1 MHRLFAA
8 IKKESLLMARDRSG
22 LIILFLMPVL
32 LVIVMTLI
40 QDITFQN
47 VDDKRLVVLFL
58 DLDEGEFGNA
68 VEEGLEGSGY
78 FDLVKVTHDKA
89 LKEEAVMEL
98 VSAGD
103 YQIGIIVK
111 EGATDAIRDNAKMLT
126 EDIFA
131 GTDQIERGS
140 KTGNVDI
147 FFDPVIGTSFRQ
159 TILSN
164 LQGQISRT
172 EMRILF
178 ETISSRLKST
188 FPGFSEVD
196 FSKASAIKIEESYAK
211 RSDEEFVP
219 NSVQHNIPGW
229 AIFAMFFIVIPLTGN
244 IIREKSEG
252 ISLRLHMFPKYR
264 GVLISSKI
272 IVYSVVCL
280 LQFVVMVLVGIFV
293 FPQLGLPPLDIGNN
307 IGALFII
314 TLVTSFS
321 AIAYGLAI
329 GFISTTHDQAA
340 SFGTVS
346 IIILSAIGGLWV
358 PTFLMPEG
366 MKTVASF
373 SPLNWSLEG
382 YYEIFLRGEGLSS
395 ILPYALKLIAFSA
408 VMILLL
414 LTVQLIR
421 KR

>member
-1 MHRLFAA
+1 MHRFFAA
-8 IKKESLLMARDRSG
+8 IKKEALLMVRDRSG
-22 LIILFLMPVL
+22 LLILFLMPVV

-40 QDITFQN
+40 QDITFRN
-47 VDDKRLVVLFL
+47 DDNRLLVVLFL
-58 DLDEGEFGNA
+58 DLDGDEFGNA
-68 VEEGLEGSGY
+68 VEEGLQESGY
-78 FDLVKVTHDKA
+78 FDLVKVTQDKA

-98 VSAGD
+98 VSAGE

-111 EGATDAIRDNAKMLT
+111 DGATDAIRENAMMLT
-126 EDIFA
+126 EDLFA
-131 GTDQIERGS
+131 GTDQIEKESR
-140 KTGNVDI
+140 TGNIDI
-147 FFDPVIGTSFRQ
+147 YFDPVIGASFRQ

-164 LQGQISRT
+164 LQSQISRT

-178 ETISSRLKST
+178 QTISKRLEST
-188 FPGFSEVD
+188 FPGFG
-196 FSKASAIKIEESYAK
+196 KADISQAATIKIEESYAK
-211 RSDEEFVP
+211 RSDVEFVP

-272 IVYSVVCL
+272 VVYSVVCL
-280 LQFVVMVLVGIFV
+280 LQFIVLLLVGIFV
-293 FPQLGLPPLDIGNN
+293 FPFLGLPSLEIGAN

-321 AIAYGLAI
+321 AISYGLAI

-346 IIILSAIGGLWV
+346 IIILSALGGLWV

-382 YYEIFLRGEGLSS
+382 YYEIFLRGEGLVS
-395 ILPYALKLIAFSA
+395 ILPYALKLITFSA
-408 VMILLL
+408 AMIIMLLI
-414 LTVQLIR
+414 VQFIR